1 MNIMV
6 YLACAVI
13 AIFIYIKFF
22 KPKSDG
28 GGFTEK
34 SGQRYQT
41 IDDKYNAQRKE
52 KQQRI
57 DRILEKINEKGV
69 ASLTPQEKALLDE
82 YSNSQ

>member
-22 KPKSDG
+22 KPKSDTG
-28 GGFTEK
+28 GLTQK
-34 SGQRYQT
+34 SGSGYQT
-41 IDDKYNAQRKE
+41 IDDKFNAKRKE
-52 KQQRI
+52 KQERI

-82 YSNSQ
+82 YSNAQ

>member
-22 KPKSDG
+22 KPKSG
-28 GGFTEK
+28 TGGFTEN
-34 SGQRYQT
+34 SGQGYQT
-41 IDDKYNAQRKE
+41 IDDKFNAKRKE

-82 YSNSQ
+82 YSNAQ